1 MLVGRDGEIDL
12 IGEALRRARNERAT
26 VLRISGDPGIG
37 KTALLDVAET
47 QATAHAM
54 AVVRFT
60 AVESESGIPSSALD
74 LMLGLLGRRADQST
88 SPATFLEALTHSSRS
103 RPLALL
109 VDDIQWLDDQSMGA
123 LAFACRRLLA
133 DPVAVLLA
141 CRTSGASDTPFDH
154 FPRIHLEPLTIEQ
167 SIALLHQ
174 SAPEMPAD
182 VAGHVAR
189 ELAGVPLALT
199 GVRDLLSPQELAG
212 RHPLPSPVPVDHAV
226 QVRYAAGWGA
236 LDDEGRRA
244 LTLLAADDTA
254 DPTVIVAGL
263 QVLGLDLGA
272 LLPAERRGLVHL
284 DRVPRFVH
292 PLARAAVH
300 GAAPSQWT
308 RESHAALG
316 EVLRTRRDVR
326 GLRHRALGSAGPD
339 EEIAAELE
347 AAAVWLAPDAPGR
360 AGLVAQLSADL
371 SPDPA
376 DRQRRLVLAAENSA
390 DSENAV
396 RLATQVLATGP
407 APNLQARATF
417 VIADNLHGADPATLL
432 RLLNGVDREHVDP
445 QLATE
450 LLSRLTWTAM
460 ENADLTLLD
469 RLITVMGPAA
479 RGDDWVLLSAMG
491 SALMFLGRNEPAVQ
505 ALRRAAELSA
515 GLDPAA
521 LSTDLLTG
529 WAVIPGWLGEDDSAA
544 RSRFRQMD
552 QLLRAHDRPIDQVY
566 ADFFGAE
573 RVRREGGWDR
583 AISLLTHEIA
593 ILHALGYPEG
603 VDEAR
608 LACLYAYRG
617 DEEATR
623 IHLPAAQ
630 RAFARRASP
639 WLELWVTQARGALA
653 LTMGRPEEAVSVLG
667 ALRAVPFLGRGC
679 RDAVIAGLVDL
690 VEALVEVGDR
700 RTAAAVTAE
709 VEARVEGL
717 VDPLGK
723 ALVARCRALTQR
735 ADAEELLTHALE
747 EFDRTA
753 EVFEQARTHLH
764 LGEHLRRTRR
774 RRLSRTHLMAADEA
788 FNYVGARPWAARA
801 HRELIASGERTAP
814 QDPASGG
821 VDAELTP
828 QELRVA
834 LEVARGLSNAQV
846 GGALFLSVKTV
857 EFHLG
862 KVYRKLGVRSRGG
875 LAQALGSAGLLDI
888 GG

>member
-1 MLVGRDGEIDL
+1 MDEGI
-12 IGEALRRARNERAT
+12 ARRPRRGA
-26 VLRISGDPGIG
+26 
-37 KTALLDVAET
+37 
-47 QATAHAM
+47 AHA
-54 AVVRFT
+54 
-60 AVESESGIPSSALD
+60 
-74 LMLGLLGRRADQST
+74 
-88 SPATFLEALTHSSRS
+88 SRCS
-103 RPLALL
+103 
-109 VDDIQWLDDQSMGA
+109 
-123 LAFACRRLLA
+123 
-133 DPVAVLLA
+133 
-141 CRTSGASDTPFDH
+141 
-154 FPRIHLEPLTIEQ
+154 
-167 SIALLHQ
+167 
-174 SAPEMPAD
+174 
-182 VAGHVAR
+182 
-189 ELAGVPLALT
+189 
-199 GVRDLLSPQELAG
+199 
-212 RHPLPSPVPVDHAV
+212 
-226 QVRYAAGWGA
+226 
-236 LDDEGRRA
+236 
-244 LTLLAADDTA
+244 
-254 DPTVIVAGL
+254 
-263 QVLGLDLGA
+263 
-272 LLPAERRGLVHL
+272 
-284 DRVPRFVH
+284 
-292 PLARAAVH
+292 RAAAP
-300 GAAPSQWT
+300 GA
-308 RESHAALG
+308 
-316 EVLRTRRDVR
+316 
-326 GLRHRALGSAGPD
+326 GSAGPD

-469 RLITVMGPAA
+469 RLIAVMGPAS

-623 IHLPAAQ
+623 IHLSAAQ

-667 ALRAVPFLGRGC
+667 TLRAVPFLGRGC

-717 VDPLGK
+717 VDPLGR
-723 ALVARCRALTQR
+723 ALVARCRALTQP
-735 ADAEELLTHALE
+735 
-747 EFDRTA
+747 
-753 EVFEQARTHLH
+753 
-764 LGEHLRRTRR
+764 GRR
-774 RRLSRTHLMAADEA
+774 RGTPHPCIGGVRSHRGGLRAGAHAPAPRRAPAPDPPSTPVADPPHGRGRGLQLRGRPSLG
-788 FNYVGARPWAARA
+788 GARPPRA
-801 HRELIASGERTAP
+801 DR
-814 QDPASGG
+814 
-821 VDAELTP
+821 
-828 QELRVA
+828 
-834 LEVARGLSNAQV
+834 
-846 GGALFLSVKTV
+846 
-857 EFHLG
+857 
-862 KVYRKLGVRSRGG
+862 
-875 LAQALGSAGLLDI
+875 I
-888 GG
+888 G